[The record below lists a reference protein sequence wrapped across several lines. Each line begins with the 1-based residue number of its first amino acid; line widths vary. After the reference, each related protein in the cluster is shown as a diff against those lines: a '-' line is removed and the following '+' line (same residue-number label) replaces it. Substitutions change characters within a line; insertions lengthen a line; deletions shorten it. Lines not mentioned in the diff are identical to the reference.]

1 MRSVE
6 IGPRALTW
14 NALAATG
21 IAVLVTACAPE
32 AGAPR
37 AGDDAAGEASAREAT
52 AAAAAQPDSCSVWS
66 EYRGLLGEGS
76 AKIRREGDQV
86 FVWAGGDESGPDS
99 EWYEFT
105 GAPVDP
111 TELQYGIGKD
121 RIRSIDIPLFVQP
134 DDPRLMDIPPS
145 PYRRCERPETPDEI
159 MVIGYVAGGQARAY
173 PTALLDRHEVVNE
186 EANGKP
192 FTVGW

>member
-6 IGPRALTW
+6 IGPGAF
-14 NALAATG
+14 ASLAAGAVG
-21 IAVLVTACAPE
+21 IAVLGACAPTE
-32 AGAPR
+32 GA
-37 AGDDAAGEASAREAT
+37 AGDAADGSAEPTVAV
-52 AAAAAQPDSCSVWS
+52 AADTCSVWS

-76 AKIRREGDQV
+76 AKIKREGDQV
-86 FVWAGGDESGPDS
+86 FVWAGGDESGPGA

-105 GAPVDP
+105 DSPVDP
-111 TELQYGIGKD
+111 TELQYGLGADAIP
-121 RIRSIDIPLFVQP
+121 SIDVPLFVEP

-145 PYRRCERPETPDEI
+145 PYRKCERPETADDI
-159 MVIGYVAGGQARAY
+159 MVIGYVAGGQPRAY

-186 EANGKP
+186 TANGKP